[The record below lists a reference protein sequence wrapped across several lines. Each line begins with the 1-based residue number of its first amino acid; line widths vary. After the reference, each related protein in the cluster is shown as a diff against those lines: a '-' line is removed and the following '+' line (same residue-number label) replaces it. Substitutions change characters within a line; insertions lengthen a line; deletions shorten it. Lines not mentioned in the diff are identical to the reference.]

1 MGNDAVEEKMC
12 CCVSDIV
19 ESGDGFGPFG
29 KLIHYHDDVLVSI
42 TRWRIAS
49 HKFYAPFV
57 EGADG
62 DEWI

>member
-1 MGNDAVEEKMC
+1 MC

-29 KLIHYHDDVLVSI
+29 KVIHYHDDVPVSI

-57 EGADG
+57 EGANG
-62 DEWI
+62 DDLI